1 MATELIQLIDEAL
14 ALSDSDRATL
24 ASLLLKSLD
33 SEVDVDPDVE
43 AAWAQEAERRWH
55 EIESGTVATIPWEDV
70 KARLLQQ

>member
-1 MATELIQLIDEAL
+1 
-14 ALSDSDRATL
+14 
-24 ASLLLKSLD
+24 LKSLD